1 MRVISCR
8 IKRNNIVYEVESDNG
23 NIFDKSLPKKINANE
38 ARKRLKHTSNKVD
51 KK

>member
-8 IKRNNIVYEVESDNG
+8 IKRSNIIYEVESDKG
-23 NIFDKSLPKKINANE
+23 KIFNKSLPKKVTANE
-38 ARKRLKHTSNKVD
+38 ARKRLKNASNKVD